1 MVLYST
7 TFLYK
12 IVDQKILTMKIEKV
26 VMNTDAALYGLL
38 SILWYNEGKQNWS
51 QQMNENR

>member
-1 MVLYST
+1 MQM
-7 TFLYK
+7 YK